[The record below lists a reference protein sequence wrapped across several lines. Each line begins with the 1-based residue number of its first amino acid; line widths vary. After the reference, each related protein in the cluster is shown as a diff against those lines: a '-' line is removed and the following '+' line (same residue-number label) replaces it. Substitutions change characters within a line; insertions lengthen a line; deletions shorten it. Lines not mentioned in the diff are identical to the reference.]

1 MRYRLLRDDDRSVA
15 TTSED
20 LEGELAATTWA
31 RAWLE
36 DHADHD
42 RYRLEPMG
50 GSRPMLM
57 IRTVAGHGTLFR
69 LLQRRN
75 APELAERRANFASGR
90 GTTLFVDRAER

>member
-42 RYRLEPMG
+42 RYRLEPMD

-57 IRTVAGHGTLFR
+57 IRTVAGQWHAILI
-69 LLQRRN
+69 
-75 APELAERRANFASGR
+75 AAE
-90 GTTLFVDRAER
+90 TERT